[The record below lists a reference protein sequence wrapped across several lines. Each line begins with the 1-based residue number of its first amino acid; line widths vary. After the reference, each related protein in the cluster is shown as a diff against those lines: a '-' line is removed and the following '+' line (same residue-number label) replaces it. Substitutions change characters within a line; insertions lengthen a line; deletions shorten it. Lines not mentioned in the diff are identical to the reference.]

1 MVPRPPMPQ
10 GRIGL
15 DSAPP
20 RPPGHPES
28 PQAVQPGPHPM
39 GGPAPI
45 DPSLQVPAQVAPPM
59 APQAPE
65 LGALEAFLMARHPNA
80 V

>member
-10 GRIGL
+10 GQVGL
-15 DSAPP
+15 QSAPP

-28 PQAVQPGPHPM
+28 PAAVQPGPAPM
-39 GGPAPI
+39 SPAPT
-45 DPSLQVPAQVAPPM
+45 DPNLQVPAQVAPA
-59 APQAPE
+59 APAGAE
-65 LGALEAFLMARHPNA
+65 LGALEAFLLARHPNA